1 MKGKSLAMTA
11 KDFAENTVF
20 KLATTALLGIA
31 SLVISILGPIMA
43 VQTIQV
49 SSSVAVIEAKMSGM
63 ETTIEEVK
71 KKTETI
77 RDTQQS
83 IKADIEKVKTQLAD
97 HLRSVRIDSATNDHW
112 RKTDQKVWAL
122 ELDKSNQGK
131 ITVPEVK

>member
-83 IKADIEKVKTQLAD
+83 IKADIEKVKTQ
-97 HLRSVRIDSATNDHW
+97 IDSATNDHW